1 MNGKE
6 VAIDAREIVE
16 KRLGRSVISS
26 ERAMDHT
33 NPSDS
38 LPLNEPGD
46 FGTSEEI

>member
-6 VAIDAREIVE
+6 VARDAWENVE

-26 ERAMDHT
+26 ERAI
-33 NPSDS
+33 
-38 LPLNEPGD
+38 LNEPGD